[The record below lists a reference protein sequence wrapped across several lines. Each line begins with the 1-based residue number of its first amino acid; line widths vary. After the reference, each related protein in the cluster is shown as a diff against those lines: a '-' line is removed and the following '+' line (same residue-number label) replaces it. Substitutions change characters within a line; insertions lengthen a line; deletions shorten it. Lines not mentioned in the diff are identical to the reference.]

1 MKKFLI
7 LLFLF
12 VSVLTVGCSN
22 KALPEPF
29 THDGVSDAATQ
40 VITVF
45 SNDDRQAFFDMCS
58 NNLKTVL
65 TNNDLDAAITQVM
78 PAPGTLKQ
86 VDTKAVTA
94 TKDNDGNDIVVAV
107 INAEYD
113 SQRVTYTI
121 SFDKNM
127 KICGFYIK

>member
-29 THDGVSDAATQ
+29 THDSVSDAAAQ

-65 TNNDLDAAITQVM
+65 TNNDLDAAIAQVM

-107 INAEYD
+107 INAEYE
-113 SQRVTYTI
+113 SQKVTYTI